1 MLGAYFRALKAAFL
15 ASSLLPI
22 VTAVCSRLN
31 KEGWTG
37 SADFWVKLVLAGSAV
52 FLANAAFGILLR
64 RFRSQIDLH
73 SAEQVVFLERLPVRW
88 VDGAIVL
95 AAALSLFLELA
106 VIRWQS
112 AVFELFAFYKNFS
125 LLACFA
131 GLGLGYA
138 LARRDRLTLLL
149 VTPLLAWQMLLMTG
163 LRYGMP
169 SEVTASLRV
178 IPFSEQLNM
187 GVGSAT
193 MVSQQVAIY
202 FLLVVSF
209 LLTALAFIPIGQLC
223 GSLMELR
230 EGVRAYGL
238 NLLGSVAGVVLMFL
252 ASYLWTPPIIWFAV
266 GFGAMICFLAFDRR
280 PLAFSTASFLT
291 MAVFWRGL
299 IRPAGKE
306 SILPTSCWSEA
317 RTSGDRWWFQRG
329 VISTSG
335 SSICPIWSRKPG
347 GPMQLAHFYQ
357 FPYRI
362 RGRSPG
368 RVAIVGSG
376 TGNDVAAALRN
387 GAESVDA
394 IEIDPAIMQLGN
406 YHPERPYRDTRVTRV
421 VNDART
427 FLRTTP
433 TSYDMVVYGL
443 LDSHTLLSHASSV
456 RIDSFVYTVEGLRE
470 ARARLNEGGVLSL
483 SFGVMTNEIGKKLYL
498 MMEKAFDGHP
508 PVCIRMGESSFV
520 AFLQNR
526 EGNLAVPESQLA
538 ATGLADVSSE
548 FANPTIQ
555 ADLSTDDW
563 PFFYMPRRI
572 YPTSY
577 LIALALILLLSISL
591 IGNFVSARPAT
602 GQAAFFFLGAGF
614 MLVETKG
621 ITEAG
626 LAFGNT
632 WHVIGIVIA
641 GILAMAFLANICVQQ
656 FKLNNLV
663 VPYFLL
669 MASLVGGWLI
679 VASSQLFAH
688 DRGPSGDS
696 GCPRGSD
703 ILFRYRLFHPAS
715 IGRGCLRR
723 YGSQRPRGPLRRPA
737 RIQFD
742 VLRISVA
749 LCAGHGPIFGCLR
762 LLGRFSQPCSRS
774 RGGRGL
780 SLR

>member
-22 VTAVCSRLN
+22 VTAVCSLIN
-31 KEGWTG
+31 AEGWTG
-37 SADFWVKLVLAGSAV
+37 SAGFWVKLVLAGSAV

-149 VTPLLAWQMLLMTG
+149 VMPLLAWQMLLMTG

-169 SEVTASLRV
+169 SELTASLRV

-187 GVGSAT
+187 GVLTVT
-193 MVSQQVAIY
+193 MVSQQIAIY
-202 FLLVVSF
+202 SLLVVSF

-238 NLLGSVAGVVLMFL
+238 NLLGSFAGVVLMFL

-266 GFGAMICFLAFDRR
+266 NFAAMICFLIFDRR
-280 PLAFSTASFLT
+280 PLALSTASFLT
-291 MAVFWRGL
+291 MAVVLAWPNSTGWEKIYSPYQLLERGQDEWGSMVVS
-299 IRPAGKE
+299 AG
-306 SILPTSCWSEA
+306 
-317 RTSGDRWWFQRG
+317 GHFYQR
-329 VISTSG
+329 VHDL
-335 SSICPIWSRKPG
+335 SRLEQATGWPN
-347 GPMQLAHFYQ
+347 QLAHFYQ

-368 RVAIVGSG
+368 RIAIVGSG

-394 IEIDPAIMQLGN
+394 IEIDPAIMELGN

-427 FLRTTP
+427 FLRTTRA
-433 TSYDMVVYGL
+433 SYDMVVYGL
-443 LDSHTLLSHASSV
+443 LDSHTLLSHGSSV

-508 PVCIRMGESSFV
+508 PVCIKMGESSFV

-538 ATGLADVSSE
+538 ATGLTEISSE
-548 FANPTIQ
+548 FANPALQ

-591 IGNFVSARPAT
+591 IGNFVSAKPAT

-641 GILAMAFLANICVQQ
+641 GILAMAFLANLCVQQ

-679 VASSQLFAH
+679 AQTHSFSPTTEGRLGTLAVLVAPIFFSGIAFSTLLRSS
-688 DRGPSGDS
+688 GGVSGAMAANVLGALCGGLLEYNS
-696 GCPRGSD
+696 MYFGFQS
-703 ILFRYRLFHPAS
+703 LYLLA
-715 IGRGCLRR
+715 IGL
-723 YGSQRPRGPLRRPA
+723 YLVA
-737 RIQFD
+737 F
-742 VLRISVA
+742 VFSVA
-749 LCAGHGPIFGCLR
+749 
-762 LLGRFSQPCSRS
+762 SRS
-774 RGGRGL
+774 RVPAAGVAGA
-780 SLR
+780 